1 MCIRAKKLMLHSP
14 ELRVINLKFH
24 EKDNP
29 TKVYFIKSDRF
40 SDLCR
45 PVTGV
50 IKANCSKISNHYD
63 MPWWF
68 CEKATQTG
76 TKLLN

>member
-1 MCIRAKKLMLHSP
+1 MVHILAKKLILHSP

-29 TKVYFIKSDRF
+29 IKVYFIKSDGF
-40 SDLCR
+40 SDLCWT
-45 PVTGV
+45 VTGV
-50 IKANCSKISNHYD
+50 IKANCSEISNHD

-68 CEKATQTG
+68 CEKVAQTG
-76 TKLLN
+76 VQKC